1 MAVDEHSYG
10 SIDEVAALTR
20 VYLGG
25 ESTYN
30 STTRPTLDEVEAMVD
45 RASGVLNVALA
56 NAGFGIPVAQ
66 ADAKKACAE
75 WVVGKVA
82 TLIELA
88 QPAQPRDGRPNRR
101 ASAFNALHAEAA
113 DWVAEY
119 AVGFANLGVSRTQPE
134 GQAISFTGE
143 TAQSDRPDGSNSG
156 LEQPKFTRGQF
167 DS

>member
-82 TLIELA
+82 MLIELA
-88 QPAQPRDGRPNRR
+88 QPAQPRAERSNRR
-101 ASAFNALHAEAA
+101 VSLFATLQSEAA
-113 DWVAEY
+113 EWVDEY
-119 AVGFANLGVSRTQPE
+119 AVGFANLGVSRSQPE
-134 GQAISFTGE
+134 GQAITFTGE